1 MKKHSSFK
9 KQNLIKN
16 LQVLTPQEIA
26 KEIVRPYILKGDTM
40 AFLPNNRLSVETD
53 DYSAYVEKGK
63 VFVTMLYDVPVKE
76 EFSLKNIMREI
87 VKEIAGNIQP
97 NGGMSAT

>member
-16 LQVLTPQEIA
+16 LQALTPQEIA
-26 KEIVRPYILKGDTM
+26 KEIVRPHILKGDTM

-53 DYSAYVEKGK
+53 DYLAYVEKGK
-63 VFVTMLYDVPVKE
+63 VVITMLYDVPVRE
-76 EFSLKNIMREI
+76 EFSLKDIMGEI
-87 VKEIAGNIQP
+87 VKEIFGKVP
-97 NGGMSAT
+97 PVGG